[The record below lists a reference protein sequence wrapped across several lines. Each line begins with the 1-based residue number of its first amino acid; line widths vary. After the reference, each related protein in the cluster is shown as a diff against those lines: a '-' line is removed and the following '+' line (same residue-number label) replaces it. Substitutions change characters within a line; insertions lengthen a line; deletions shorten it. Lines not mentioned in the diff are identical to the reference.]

1 MEINMSN
8 EYEGKTGWLRIA
20 FVVLFWVI
28 FHFTQLVIAVVAIGQ
43 CGFVLLTNKPNKYL
57 MQLGDSLSKYVA
69 EILQYVTFNTD
80 KRPFPFAEFPKSDLV
95 LEQ

>member
-1 MEINMSN
+1 
-8 EYEGKTGWLRIA
+8 
-20 FVVLFWVI
+20 
-28 FHFTQLVIAVVAIGQ
+28 
-43 CGFVLLTNKPNKYL
+43 